1 MWYNNIVKRRELEL
15 NKCQRKRKVKMTIQ
29 ELYNWAKENNSE
41 NKKIVIH
48 SNFYSALD
56 DELTYYEQ
64 ELYFS
69 QIKDNEDI
77 CITIN

>member
-1 MWYNNIVKRRELEL
+1 
-15 NKCQRKRKVKMTIQ
+15 MTIQ
-29 ELYNWAKENNSE
+29 DLYNWAKENNSE
-41 NKKIVIH
+41 NKKIIIH

-64 ELYFS
+64 ELYLS

>member
-1 MWYNNIVKRRELEL
+1 
-15 NKCQRKRKVKMTIQ
+15 MTIQ
-29 ELYNWAKENNSE
+29 DLYNWAKENNSE

-48 SNFYSALD
+48 SSFYSALD

-64 ELYFS
+64 ELYLS
-69 QIKDNEDI
+69 QIKDSEDI

>member
-1 MWYNNIVKRRELEL
+1 
-15 NKCQRKRKVKMTIQ
+15 MTIQ
-29 ELYNWAKENNSE
+29 ELYNWAKENSSE

-48 SNFYSALD
+48 SSFYSALD